1 MLKFTK
7 MHGLGND
14 YIIIDAINQTVEN
27 LSELAKLMCDR
38 HIRVGSDGII
48 LIKKSKSADF
58 YMQVINP
65 DGSEAEMCGNGIRM
79 LAKYVFE
86 RGLTNKKN
94 IVTESMKGLHDQML
108 FVEGPHVKSVR
119 TDMGPPI
126 LEPDSI
132 PMNVNGDRVVDIPI
146 EVNGET
152 YNVTAVS
159 MGNPHCVLF
168 VDNVDAAPVTTLG
181 PKIERHEL
189 FPNRTNVQF
198 VQFLDS
204 RNIRMRVWERG
215 VGETLA
221 CGSGTCAAVVACIL
235 NGKTDDIVSVHLA
248 LGSLLIE
255 WNEGGS
261 VFMTGSAMSVF
272 DGVWNT

>member
-1 MLKFTK
+1 M
-7 MHGLGND
+7 
-14 YIIIDAINQTVEN
+14 E
-27 LSELAKLMCDR
+27 
-38 HIRVGSDGII
+38 GS
-48 LIKKSKSADF
+48 
-58 YMQVINP
+58 
-65 DGSEAEMCGNGIRM
+65 
-79 LAKYVFE
+79 
-86 RGLTNKKN
+86 
-94 IVTESMKGLHDQML
+94 
-108 FVEGPHVKSVR
+108 HVKSVR

-126 LEPDSI
+126 LEPVRF
-132 PMNVNGDRVVDIPI
+132 PMNVNGDRVVDMPI
-146 EVNGET
+146 EINGET

-168 VDNVDAAPVTTLG
+168 VDDVDAAPVTILG

-221 CGSGTCAAVVACIL
+221 SGSSSCAAVVACIL

-261 VFMTGSAMSVF
+261 VFMTGPAMSVF